1 MPQRRN
7 RRAGVENLWRLSDG
21 SPSKR
26 DGQGKQ
32 WRARWVDPAGRE
44 KTKAFKRKTDAQDHI
59 DQVTT
64 QLTTHTYIDPASG
77 RLTVGTM
84 VQRYL
89 DGLQVG
95 PKTASDYKQVAES
108 RILPRW
114 ADTPLDAVVTSEISA
129 WLKSLQEGPE
139 PLSAARVRKIGLV
152 LRSSLQV
159 AVDDKLLAVNPAQRV
174 RLPRTSKKREGI
186 RLTAEELRRVANNMP
201 TETDRLLL
209 LTLALTGLRFGEAV
223 ALQVKA
229 LDFDRQRITVSRTYA
244 DIDGEI
250 VEGVPK
256 NHQTRWVP
264 MPKTLAADLQA
275 YTRGK
280 AAEEDVFRG
289 LGGGVVR
296 HRNWGRRAFKTALRE
311 AECDERMRVH
321 DLRGTFAS
329 LAIQAGA
336 NIKALQ
342 RALGHESAALTLDT
356 YGFLYPDDLAGLG
369 DQIESAAY

>member
-1 MPQRRN
+1 
-7 RRAGVENLWRLSDG
+7 
-21 SPSKR
+21 
-26 DGQGKQ
+26 
-32 WRARWVDPAGRE
+32 
-44 KTKAFKRKTDAQDHI
+44 
-59 DQVTT
+59 
-64 QLTTHTYIDPASG
+64 
-77 RLTVGTM
+77 M

-95 PKTASDYKQVAES
+95 PKTASDYKSVAES

-174 RLPRTSKKREGI
+174 RLPRTSKRREGI
-186 RLTAEELRRVANNMP
+186 RLTAEELRRVAENMP

-256 NHQTRWVP
+256 NQ
-264 MPKTLAADLQA
+264 
-275 YTRGK
+275 
-280 AAEEDVFRG
+280 
-289 LGGGVVR
+289 
-296 HRNWGRRAFKTALRE
+296 
-311 AECDERMRVH
+311 
-321 DLRGTFAS
+321 
-329 LAIQAGA
+329 
-336 NIKALQ
+336 
-342 RALGHESAALTLDT
+342 
-356 YGFLYPDDLAGLG
+356 
-369 DQIESAAY
+369 

>member
-1 MPQRRN
+1 MAQRRN
-7 RRAGVENLWRLSDG
+7 RRAGVEDLWKKADG
-21 SPSKR
+21 TPTKR
-26 DGQGKQ
+26 NGQGAR
-32 WRARWVDPAGRE
+32 WRARWVDPSGRE
-44 KTKAFKRKTDAQDHI
+44 RTKAFARKIDAQRHI

-64 QLTTHTYIDPASG
+64 QLTTHSYIDPASG

-174 RLPRTSKKREGI
+174 RLPRTSKRREGI
-186 RLTAEELRRVANNMP
+186 RLTAEELRRVAENMP
-201 TETDRLLL
+201 TEADRLLL

-264 MPKTLAADLQA
+264 MPKTLATDLQA

-280 AAEEDVFRG
+280 AADEDVFRG
-289 LGGGVVR
+289 SGGGVVR
-296 HRNWGRRAFKTALRE
+296 HRNWGRRAFKTGLRG
-311 AECDERMRVH
+311 ADCDEQMRVH